1 MFKNVSRDTESRKG
15 KAAVCEPLNLS
26 VETTNLNKSPSN
38 SAVQENGDIPML
50 VDSSDNDSHH
60 VSKVEVKKH
69 SNHLTEAEGDQIES
83 IPPKLTSLKIKLK
96 SVDNQEKR
104 VKFSED
110 LNLPALPEN
119 ESKKDCSPIWFSLVA
134 SKEQ

>member
-1 MFKNVSRDTESRKG
+1 MFRNISRDTESRKG

-26 VETTNLNKSPSN
+26 VETTNKNKSPSN
-38 SAVQENGDIPML
+38 STVQENGDIPML

-60 VSKVEVKKH
+60 VSK
-69 SNHLTEAEGDQIES
+69 LTEAEGDQIES
-83 IPPKLTSLKIKLK
+83 IPPKSTSLKIKLK
-96 SVDNQEKR
+96 SVANQEKR

-110 LNLPALPEN
+110 LNLPALAEN
-119 ESKKDCSPIWFSLVA
+119 ESKKDCNPIWFSLVA

>member
-1 MFKNVSRDTESRKG
+1 
-15 KAAVCEPLNLS
+15 
-26 VETTNLNKSPSN
+26 
-38 SAVQENGDIPML
+38 VQENGNIPML
-50 VDSSDNDSHH
+50 VDSSDNDSNH
-60 VSKVEVKKH
+60 VSKVDVKKH

-83 IPPKLTSLKIKLK
+83 IPPKPTSLKIKLK

-119 ESKKDCSPIWFSLVA
+119 ESKKDCSPIWFSLIA